1 MVDLERK
8 IRATQAQQ
16 GGFSTVVLPRAV
28 QYAGLLGGG
37 ILIAGQPST
46 GLNLNPVTSSEFS
59 GSSTFSTLD
68 AESNEW
74 AVVQPGPQQGTIALG
89 YTVDFANEDAGLCFA
104 SNFAS
109 SLNLQQ
115 ISDIEDQLDDMFIGD
130 LGSASDFP
138 ALANPSVRSSLY
150 NSFTFELLI
159 KNTTQAIYAGTSNA
173 VLRLQDDNLTLRFGG
188 VTTRQ
193 LYDSN
198 TNNLTSQE
206 DAGEDEIS
214 GYWGIGFEDGEFTSV
229 NDWYHLAYVKDGNQ
243 ARCYF
248 GGKIV
253 AILTVSSNYWNR
265 ISELELSGSYVNGC
279 NGSLPVMFA
288 AHTGT
293 YVDNPSAAIH
303 GMRWTPLALYSGN
316 TISPPTAITTLAA
329 S

>member
-28 QYAGLLGGG
+28 QYAGLLSGG
-37 ILIAGQPST
+37 ILIAGEPST

-59 GSSTFSTLD
+59 GASTFSTLD

-89 YTVDFANEDAGLCFA
+89 YTVDKEHAGLCFA

-115 ISDIEDQLDDMFIGD
+115 ISDIENQLRDMFIGN

-138 ALANPSVRSSLY
+138 VLANPSVRSSLY
-150 NSFTFELLI
+150 DSFTFELLI
-159 KNTTQAIYAGTSNA
+159 KNTTQAIYAGASNA
-173 VLRLQDDNLTLRFGG
+173 ELRLQDGNLTLKFGG
-188 VTTRQ
+188 ITTQQ

-206 DAGEDEIS
+206 DANENETCNT
-214 GYWGIGFEDGEFTSV
+214 WGIPFEDGEFTSV

-265 ISELELSGSYVNGC
+265 ISELDLSGSYVYGC

-288 AHTGT
+288 ANTGT
-293 YVDNPSAAIH
+293 NANNSSAAIH